1 MITDSNQI
9 KETKA
14 TEAPPQLSGYAA
26 HIWLDGEGKGDNGYL
41 INTFPSPVYFQVYH
55 FIEFFRTCQNHLF

>member
-26 HIWLDGEGKGDNGYL
+26 HIWLDGEGKRDNW
-41 INTFPSPVYFQVYH
+41 
-55 FIEFFRTCQNHLF
+55 

>member
-14 TEAPPQLSGYAA
+14 TEAEPQLSGCAA
-26 HIWLDGEGKGDNGYL
+26 QSGSMVKEKEIID
-41 INTFPSPVYFQVYH
+41 I
-55 FIEFFRTCQNHLF
+55 